1 MYNIRKSSERG
12 HFNHGWL
19 DTFHS
24 FSFAEYYDPQH
35 MGFSVLRVINEDRV
49 AAGAGFGTHPHRDM
63 EIITI
68 ILSGALQ
75 HKDSMGNG
83 SIIRPGDV
91 QRMTAGRGVTHSEV
105 NPSSTDPVHLL
116 QIWLLPE
123 QRSLEPSYEQKSF
136 SEESYTNQFALL
148 ASHQGSDG
156 SVLIHQDVSLYRAKL
171 SASTELIK
179 PLSSTRKGYLHV
191 IHGAIKVNKTISLT
205 TGDALKISEEAS
217 LELIADTD
225 SECIFFDLPN

>member
-1 MYNIRKSSERG
+1 MFEIRKSNDRG
-12 HFNHGWL
+12 HVNHGWL

-24 FSFAEYYDPQH
+24 FSFADYYDPQH

-49 AAGAGFGTHPHRDM
+49 AAGTGFGTHPHRDM

-68 ILSGALQ
+68 ILSGSLQ

-83 SIIRPGDV
+83 SVIRPGDV

-136 SEESYTNQFALL
+136 LEESYTNQFALL
-148 ASHQGSDG
+148 ASRQGSDG
-156 SVLIHQDVSLYRAKL
+156 SVLIHQDVKLYRAKL
-171 SASTELIK
+171 TASVNLSH
-179 PLSSTRKGYLHV
+179 PLSSLRKGYLHV
-191 IHGAIKVNKTISLT
+191 IHGAIKVNETMVLS
-205 TGDALKISEEAS
+205 TGDALKISGESS
-217 LELIADTD
+217 LNLTADTN